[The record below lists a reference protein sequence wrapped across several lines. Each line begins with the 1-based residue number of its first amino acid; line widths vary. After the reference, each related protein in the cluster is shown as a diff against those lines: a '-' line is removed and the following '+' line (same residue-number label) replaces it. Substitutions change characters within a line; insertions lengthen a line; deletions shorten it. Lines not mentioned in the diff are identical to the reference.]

1 MNTTA
6 TSSNGK
12 KPPAVQ
18 QTPEELAVAH
28 GIANYQRAVTE
39 RDDLQKLVDRQ
50 EQMLTVAKIET
61 EGLRAELAAAQSRI
75 ASFQGDRDDA
85 VINAAAWQSL
95 FISISAQLR
104 AFEVPAGPH
113 IRQVADHADAASIK
127 NTDPLQY

>member
-50 EQMLTVAKIET
+50 EQMLTVARIEI
-61 EGLRAELAAAQSRI
+61 EGLRAELAAERSRM
-75 ASFQGDRDDA
+75 AAYQHERDDA
-85 VINAAAWQSL
+85 VAVNAGWESFFIDINAMM
-95 FISISAQLR
+95 R
-104 AFEVPAGPH
+104 ARGIPAGPH
-113 IRQVADHADAASIK
+113 IRKLDNENA
-127 NTDPLQY
+127 T